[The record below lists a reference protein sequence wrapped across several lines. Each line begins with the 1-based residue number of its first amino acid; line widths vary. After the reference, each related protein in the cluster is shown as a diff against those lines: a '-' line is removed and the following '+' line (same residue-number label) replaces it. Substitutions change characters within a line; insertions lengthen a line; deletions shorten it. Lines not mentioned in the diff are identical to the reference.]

1 MREIVGEIV
10 NKTLGSSVEY
20 LGNVIPSQYHVY
32 FTFAVF
38 TLLITIYALFV
49 WNFYRFLARRDLLEL
64 NLAQY
69 NRYDHA
75 VVKKLLAAILYVLE
89 YIIILPIVIF
99 FWFFVMAFILL
110 AFGGN
115 QSIAQVAL
123 IAACIVGAVRITS
136 YYSEDLSKDLA
147 KLFPFTIL
155 AIALVTPG
163 FVNVTELVARVSEIG
178 NLFLDITFYL
188 VVIMALELILRMLQL
203 LTPEKEDKTE

>member
-1 MREIVGEIV
+1 MSKIIGDAV
-10 NKTLGSSVEY
+10 NVTLGKTVEY
-20 LGNVIPSQYHVY
+20 FGSVIPPQYMVY
-32 FTFAVF
+32 FTFAIF

-49 WNFYRFLARRDLLEL
+49 WNFYRFLAKRDLLQL

-89 YIIILPIVIF
+89 YIIILPIVVF
-99 FWFFVMAFILL
+99 FWFFVMTFILL
-110 AFGGN
+110 ILGRE
-115 QSIAQVAL
+115 QSFSQIAL

-163 FVNVTELVARVSEIG
+163 FVNVPELVVKISEVG
-178 NLFLDITFYL
+178 NLFSNIVVYL
-188 VVIMALELILRMLQL
+188 VVIMALEFILRMLQL
-203 LTPEKEDKTE
+203 ITPDKEEE

>member
-1 MREIVGEIV
+1 MSKIIGDAV
-10 NKTLGSSVEY
+10 NVTLGKTVEY
-20 LGNVIPSQYHVY
+20 FGSVIPPQYMVY
-32 FTFAVF
+32 FTFAIF

-49 WNFYRFLARRDLLEL
+49 WNFYRFLAKRDLLQL

-89 YIIILPIVIF
+89 YIIILPIVVF
-99 FWFFVMAFILL
+99 FWFFVMTFILL
-110 AFGGN
+110 ILGRE
-115 QSIAQVAL
+115 QSFSQIAL

-163 FVNVTELVARVSEIG
+163 FVNVPELVVKISEVG
-178 NLFLDITFYL
+178 NLFSNIVVYL
-188 VVIMALELILRMLQL
+188 VVIMALEFILRMLQL
-203 LTPEKEDKTE
+203 ITPDKDEE

>member
-1 MREIVGEIV
+1 VREIVGEIV